1 MKYSRALASA
11 MTLAAAVLASGCM
24 SVRDPK
30 VNNQSGMAVPSGD
43 AKPNVLLVFQV
54 ALERKNFLTNTPE
67 KAEALYHLA
76 GQAFVKRVEALGG
89 QADYKVFS
97 DSSDFEIPKAGHTH
111 VLAEKIKQLS
121 VDNHGNAWDRV
132 WDATLWVLDR
142 SPEKQAPKKVFS
154 QVYESDGVR
163 CFSLS
168 QYANRAE
175 CQVKYIDHL
184 VAQVAPVL
192 TAKQTAK

>member
-1 MKYSRALASA
+1 MRHLRILVVAV
-11 MTLAAAVLASGCM
+11 TLAAAVLASGCM

-30 VNNQSGMAVPSGD
+30 INNQSGMAEPSGETR
-43 AKPNVLLVFQV
+43 PNILLVFQV
-54 ALERKNFLTNTPE
+54 ALERKNFLTNTPQ

-76 GQAFVKRVEALGG
+76 GQAFVKRIEALGG

-111 VLAEKIKQLS
+111 LLAEKIKQLS
-121 VDNHGNAWDRV
+121 VDSNGNAWDRV
-132 WDATLWVLDR
+132 WDSTLWMLDR
-142 SPEKQAPKKVFS
+142 SAEKRAPKKVFT

-192 TAKQTAK
+192 PAK

>member
-1 MKYSRALASA
+1 MRHLRILVVAI
-11 MTLAAAVLASGCM
+11 TLAAAVLASGCM

-30 VNNQSGMAVPSGD
+30 VNNQSGMAEPSGETR
-43 AKPNVLLVFQV
+43 PNILLVFQV

-76 GQAFVKRVEALGG
+76 GQAFVKRIEALGG

-111 VLAEKIKQLS
+111 LLAEKIKQLS
-121 VDNHGNAWDRV
+121 VDGNGNAWDRV
-132 WDATLWVLDR
+132 WDSTLWVLDR
-142 SPEKQAPKKVFS
+142 SAEKRAPKKVFT

-192 TAKQTAK
+192 PAK